1 MAVTSFPTVA
11 RGLRCRA
18 GELRVGD
25 RIEIEVP
32 WTIALPAPHGN
43 GPLSDHFTIEQC
55 IILCEF
61 LEQARL
67 GDESRR
73 CRLVDVAGREWF
85 VDYFPSREDR
95 EGHLQWFDPARRR
108 KLAG

>member
-1 MAVTSFPTVA
+1 MVEV
-11 RGLRCRA
+11 
-18 GELRVGD
+18 
-25 RIEIEVP
+25 EVP
-32 WTIALPAPHGN
+32 WTIDLPSPHGA
-43 GPLSDHFTIEQC
+43 GVVAEHFTIEQC

-73 CRLVDVAGREWF
+73 CRLVDLSGQVWF
-85 VDYFPSREDR
+85 ADYYPSREGK
-95 EGHLQWFDPARRR
+95 EGHLQWFDPSRRR